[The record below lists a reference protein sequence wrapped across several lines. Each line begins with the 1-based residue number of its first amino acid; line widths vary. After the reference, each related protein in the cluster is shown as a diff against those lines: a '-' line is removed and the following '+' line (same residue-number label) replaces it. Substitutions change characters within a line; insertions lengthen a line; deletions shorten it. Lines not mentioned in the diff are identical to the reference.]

1 MSKKTK
7 SQEKKIPTPRHLSR
21 KAKEVWKYVL
31 DEYHL
36 EVHHR
41 EILLTALEAHD
52 RADHARVF
60 LDENGVTYEDRF
72 GQPKQR
78 PEVKIELDNRTA
90 FWRGLR
96 ELGLD
101 ESEVEAPR
109 LPRSRGRS

>member
-1 MSKKTK
+1 MNKKARQK
-7 SQEKKIPTPRHLSR
+7 EERVPTPRHLS
-21 KAKEVWKYVL
+21 KKSKELWKFVIDEFHL
-31 DEYHL
+31 DL
-36 EVHHR
+36 HHR
-41 EILLTALEAHD
+41 EILLTALEARD
-52 RADHARVF
+52 RADEARKF
-60 LDENGVTYEDRF
+60 LNDHGVTYEDRF

-109 LPRSRGRS
+109 PPRSRGRN